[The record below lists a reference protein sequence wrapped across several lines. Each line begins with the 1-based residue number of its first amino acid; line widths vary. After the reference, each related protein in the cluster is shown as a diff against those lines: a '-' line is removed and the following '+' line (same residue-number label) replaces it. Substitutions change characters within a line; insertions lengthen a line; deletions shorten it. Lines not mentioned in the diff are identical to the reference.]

1 MKSKML
7 EKDLPATLG
16 LDSRERIL
24 RAAIEEFAAKGQAGA
39 RIDEIVKASGVNVRM
54 IYHHFGNKDGLYRA
68 VIEQMIEDKTGV
80 LGQISHPSEIEEIR
94 LALEG
99 IHTFLVEHRSYA
111 RILAWEFAAL
121 CPILDDVQ
129 KQGRD
134 FSVFIAERVKVLQE
148 RTEIRSDVDP
158 MWFGVTSVAC
168 IMAETFW
175 APTMAGL
182 NVQTGARTAD
192 QLMKLILH

>member
-1 MKSKML
+1 MPSK
-7 EKDLPATLG
+7 LG

-24 RAAIEEFAAKGQAGA
+24 RAAIDEFAAKGQAGA
-39 RIDEIVKASGVNVRM
+39 RIDEIVKSSGVNVRM

-68 VIEQMIEDKTGV
+68 VIEQMIEEKALV
-80 LGQISHPSEIEEIR
+80 LGQICHPSKMQEIR

-99 IHTFLVEHRSYA
+99 IHTFLIEHRSYA

-121 CPILDDVQ
+121 CPVLDEVQ

-134 FSVFIAERVKVLQE
+134 FSVFIAERVQELQSE
-148 RTEIRSDVDP
+148 GEVPSNVDP
-158 MWFGVTSVAC
+158 LWFGVTSVAC

-182 NVQTGARTAD
+182 DVQTKGQTAD
-192 QLMKLILH
+192 QLMKLILN

>member
-1 MKSKML
+1 ML
-7 EKDLPATLG
+7 EKDLPATLR

-68 VIEQMIEDKTGV
+68 VIEQMIEDKTNV
-80 LGQISHPSEIEEIR
+80 LAQISHPCEIEETR
-94 LALEG
+94 MALEG

-121 CPILDDVQ
+121 CPVLEEIQ
-129 KQGRD
+129 QANRD
-134 FSVFIAERVKVLQE
+134 FSVFIAERVKRLQE
-148 RTEIRSDVDP
+148 RSEIRSDVDP
-158 MWFGVTSVAC
+158 FWFGVTSVSC
-168 IMAETFW
+168 IMGETFW
-175 APTMAGL
+175 APAMEGL
-182 NVQTGARTAD
+182 NLQTGARTAD

>member
-1 MKSKML
+1 ML
-7 EKDLPATLG
+7 EKDLTNNLG

-68 VIEQMIEDKTGV
+68 VIEQMIEEKTIV
-80 LGQISHPSEIEEIR
+80 LSQISDPCEKEEIR
-94 LALEG
+94 MALEG
-99 IHTFLVEHRSYA
+99 IHAWLVEHRCYA

-121 CPILDDVQ
+121 CPVLEGIQ
-129 KQGRD
+129 TKNRD
-134 FSVFIAERVKVLQE
+134 FSIFIADRVKLLQE
-148 RTEIRSDVDP
+148 RGEIRSDVDP
-158 MWFGVTSVAC
+158 LWFGVTSVSC
-168 IMAETFW
+168 IMGETFW
-175 APTMAGL
+175 APTMDGL
-182 NVQTGARTAD
+182 NLQSGPRTAA

>member
-1 MKSKML
+1 ML
-7 EKDLPATLG
+7 EKDLPSSLG

-24 RAAIEEFAAKGQAGA
+24 RAAIDEFAAKGQAGA

-54 IYHHFGNKDGLYRA
+54 IYHHFGNKDGLYRS
-68 VIEQMIEDKTGV
+68 VIEQMIEEKAVV
-80 LGQISHPSEIEEIR
+80 LSQISLPCEIDEIR
-94 LALEG
+94 MALEK
-99 IHTFLVEHRSYA
+99 IHVFLIEHRSYA

-121 CPILDDVQ
+121 CPVLDAVQ
-129 KQGRD
+129 VEKRD
-134 FSVFIAERVKVLQE
+134 FSVFIADRVRRLQDRKE
-148 RTEIRSDVDP
+148 VRSDVDP
-158 MWFGVTSVAC
+158 LWFGVTSVAC

-182 NVQTGARTAD
+182 EAQSSGRTAD